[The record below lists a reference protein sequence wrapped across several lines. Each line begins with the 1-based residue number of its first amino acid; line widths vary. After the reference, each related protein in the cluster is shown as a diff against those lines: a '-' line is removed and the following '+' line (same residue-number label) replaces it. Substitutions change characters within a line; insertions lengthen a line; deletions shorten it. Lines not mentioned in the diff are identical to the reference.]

1 MRLFNFRNREIL
13 RLALPSIVQNVTV
26 PLLGVADVTIMGHIG
41 DARHIGAIAV
51 GSMIFNVMYW
61 LCGFLRMGTS
71 GLTAQAYGED
81 RHGGKVEAILYAS
94 LRLAFL
100 IGLSMVVLQLP
111 LRWLG
116 FYLMRPT
123 QDVAALCLP
132 YFNICIWG
140 APAVLGLYALTG
152 WFIGRQDTRTPMIVA
167 ITQNVINIALSA
179 LLVFGFGM
187 GVDGVATGTLVAQWT
202 GFFMACGAWRMKYR
216 STTHASHTTSLPSF
230 FTIHRDIFLRT
241 LCLVAVNLYFT
252 SAGAA
257 QGTLTLAVN
266 TLLMQLFTL
275 FSYFMDG
282 FAYAAEAMTGR
293 YYGAQDDKA
302 LSNTIGSLFRWGWL
316 MVALFT
322 LIYWVGGTPFLRLLT
337 TDATVIQAASDY
349 LPWAVLIPL
358 CSMAAF
364 VWDGVFIGTT
374 YTRGMLISCAV
385 AAAVFFSLWF
395 LLSPSMG
402 NHALWVALLSYL
414 ALRGIIQTYLWK
426 NVSIFNRF

>member
-1 MRLFNFRNREIL
+1 
-13 RLALPSIVQNVTV
+13 
-26 PLLGVADVTIMGHIG
+26 
-41 DARHIGAIAV
+41 
-51 GSMIFNVMYW
+51 
-61 LCGFLRMGTS
+61 
-71 GLTAQAYGED
+71 
-81 RHGGKVEAILYAS
+81 
-94 LRLAFL
+94 
-100 IGLSMVVLQLP
+100 
-111 LRWLG
+111 
-116 FYLMRPT
+116 
-123 QDVAALCLP
+123 
-132 YFNICIWG
+132 
-140 APAVLGLYALTG
+140 
-152 WFIGRQDTRTPMIVA
+152 
-167 ITQNVINIALSA
+167 
-179 LLVFGFGM
+179 
-187 GVDGVATGTLVAQWT
+187 
-202 GFFMACGAWRMKYR
+202 
-216 STTHASHTTSLPSF
+216 
-230 FTIHRDIFLRT
+230 
-241 LCLVAVNLYFT
+241 
-252 SAGAA
+252 
-257 QGTLTLAVN
+257 
-266 TLLMQLFTL
+266 MQLFTL